1 MYLSLWLPKNK
12 KFVLCKHNYQ
22 YNLYILLFI
31 NRLFNLFVSHI
42 MKNPQFL
49 ELYLTLNRRQK
60 QHFIKFLNSPYF
72 NSNTKLVSGLE
83 KIDSCI
89 LLPLQQLKEKL
100 HQFLY
105 PKQAFEDV
113 KLRLF
118 FSELFRQL
126 KNFLFIDEM
135 QQAGFEKEL
144 SFIRY
149 LRKSKQI
156 NLFENQASNLR
167 SNLQKQT
174 SWNPEK
180 YEIRYRLDME
190 LLSYESF
197 KNRFSYFDF
206 KESSEILD
214 VSSMI
219 KRLRI
224 YLEQLS
230 HESIGATSLEYPM
243 IGAWLDYAESKDW
256 SQYPEIEIYLLAIKM
271 YQHPADDQYFTQYL
285 KMIREFE
292 VDFDFERGREIYL
305 TALNYCI
312 RKINQNN
319 TSYFT
324 QTLDLFQHCV
334 KHGWLLDYG
343 VMSSLT
349 YKNIIAL
356 CIRMNDLE
364 LAIRLLEEYKN
375 LVNPKER
382 NTIYHF
388 NLAKIYK
395 EQKEYSKALY
405 LLNTSVF
412 RDPLIELNARVEM
425 IKIYFEIHEDELM
438 HNQIQATKNLIKRSK
453 KLGYHREYYSNFLH
467 HATRL
472 FITKQMHRTEKEK
485 WMHEIKADNRL
496 IDKNWL
502 YSMVDKIKVMR
513 MAGGVQ

>member
-1 MYLSLWLPKNK
+1 
-12 KFVLCKHNYQ
+12 
-22 YNLYILLFI
+22 
-31 NRLFNLFVSHI
+31 

-60 QHFIKFLNSPYF
+60 QHFTKYLDSPYF
-72 NSNTKLVSGLE
+72 NTNAKLVPGLD
-83 KIDSCI
+83 KIDEYSA
-89 LLPLQQLKEKL
+89 LSLQDLKAKL
-100 HQFLY
+100 FQYLF
-105 PKQAFEDV
+105 PTQSFSDV

-118 FSELFRQL
+118 FSELYRHL
-126 KNFLFIDEM
+126 KNFLFVDEL
-135 QQAGFEKEL
+135 QQAGFEKDL

-156 NLFENQASNLR
+156 NLFENQASSLR
-167 SNLQKQT
+167 NKLQKQKE
-174 SWNPEK
+174 WNPEK

-206 KESSEILD
+206 RESSEILD
-214 VSSMI
+214 ISSMI

-243 IGAWLDYAESKDW
+243 IEAWLNYAESKNW
-256 SQYPEIEIYLLAIKM
+256 SQYPEIQIYLLAIKM
-271 YQHPADDQYFTQYL
+271 YQNPADDQIFQNYMT
-285 KMIREFE
+285 MIRQYEG
-292 VDFDFERGREIYL
+292 DFDFERGREIYL

-324 QTLDLFQHCV
+324 KALDLFQHCV

-364 LAIRLLEEYKN
+364 LAIRLLEDYKN

-395 EQKEYSKALY
+395 EQGEYSKALY

-425 IKIYFEIHEDELM
+425 IKIYYEIHEDELM

-453 KLGYHREYYSNFLH
+453 KLGYHREYYSNFLL
-467 HATRL
+467 HASRL
-472 FITKQMHRTEKEK
+472 FTIKQMQRQEKEK
-485 WMHEIKADNRL
+485 WMFEIKADNRL

-502 YSMVDKIKVMR
+502 YSMVDKIKTAR
-513 MAGGVQ
+513 MAGGVA